1 MTRSQPQEAS
11 VVTGNCAV
19 SRLISF
25 LLRKSM
31 NNFWC
36 YTQIYYETKP
46 TKKRDIQTEKRP
58 SAIVKWTKR
67 KMEDRKP
74 TTKKKKKK
82 FSALQTTKKDEII
95 EKWGLS
101 PSLFFFLFLFYDY
114 FGFECGWRWREPEE
128 RLNSSLY
135 LQSFLIPRAI
145 IGSDKKE
152 TKIQMNRQSP
162 RMW

>member
-1 MTRSQPQEAS
+1 
-11 VVTGNCAV
+11 
-19 SRLISF
+19 
-25 LLRKSM
+25 
-31 NNFWC
+31 
-36 YTQIYYETKP
+36 
-46 TKKRDIQTEKRP
+46 
-58 SAIVKWTKR
+58 
-67 KMEDRKP
+67 MEDRKP
-74 TTKKKKKK
+74 TTKKKKKKK

-101 PSLFFFLFLFYDY
+101 PSLFFFLF
-114 FGFECGWRWREPEE
+114 
-128 RLNSSLY
+128 Y

>member
-1 MTRSQPQEAS
+1 MLHT
-11 VVTGNCAV
+11 N
-19 SRLISF
+19 
-25 LLRKSM
+25 LLRNKTHKKERHSNREKTQRNRQM
-31 NNFWC
+31 NEKKNGGP
-36 YTQIYYETKP
+36 ETNHK
-46 TKKRDIQTEKRP
+46 E
-58 SAIVKWTKR
+58 
-67 KMEDRKP
+67 EE
-74 TTKKKKKK
+74 KKK